1 VRITC
6 CWGGPAQHST
16 EIRLPT
22 TTRPISNPPTARQ
35 SIPTKPKHT
44 YNQTATLRTS
54 ILPTPKGTND
64 GRISWY
70 LFPEL
75 TESTPNRYPCPSPD
89 ERQHSSRHIGHF
101 WPIGLSATSTSLT
114 RASASHPSS
123 RGLPTYLTYYVF
135 TVPPTGTRHTHWLGT
150 ASFLVL
156 MDSSLPAARRSPAN
170 HHHHHHPLSRKERKD
185 SSLPFAIG
193 FLFFISYGLFAC

>member
-1 VRITC
+1 M
-6 CWGGPAQHST
+6 
-16 EIRLPT
+16 
-22 TTRPISNPPTARQ
+22 
-35 SIPTKPKHT
+35 
-44 YNQTATLRTS
+44 
-54 ILPTPKGTND
+54 
-64 GRISWY
+64 
-70 LFPEL
+70 

-170 HHHHHHPLSRKERKD
+170 HHHHPLSRKERKD

-193 FLFFISYGLFAC
+193 FLFFYFLWFVCLLSRFLIIDRCRQREIPFNERASECMSE